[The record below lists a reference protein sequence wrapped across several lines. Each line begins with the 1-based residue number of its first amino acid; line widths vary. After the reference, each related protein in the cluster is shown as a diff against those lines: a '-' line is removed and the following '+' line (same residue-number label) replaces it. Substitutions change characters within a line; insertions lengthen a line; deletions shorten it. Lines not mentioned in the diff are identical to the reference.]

1 MLAAVLLGLAGS
13 LHCLG
18 MCGPLQLAL
27 IGGATGQPWLRTLE
41 YQIGRILTYSGLG
54 IFFGLAGKAIA
65 LAGLQQAL
73 SLFAG
78 LFMVAFAL
86 LAWRLERWLHRW
98 TLLQRWSAWLQHH
111 MSGLLRRHPDGASFS
126 FGLLNGLVP
135 CGLVYA
141 ALAGAISMSDPVEG
155 AAFMFFFGLGTAP
168 LMLGAA
174 LVGNRFSKAIRTRF
188 RYIQP
193 VLLIVSGALLI
204 QRGLQLDLSLF
215 NSAVPPAS
223 LDCH

>member
-1 MLAAVLLGLAGS
+1 MLPAVLLGLAGS

-27 IGGATGQPWLRTLE
+27 IGGATGRPWLRTLE

-54 IFFGLAGKAIA
+54 VFFGLAGKAIA

-73 SLFAG
+73 SLLAG
-78 LFMVAFAL
+78 FFMVAFAL
-86 LAWRLERWLHRW
+86 LAWRLERLLHRW
-98 TLLQRWSAWLQHH
+98 TLLQRWSAWLQQH
-111 MSGLLRRHPDGASFS
+111 MSSLLRHHPDGASFS

-141 ALAGAISMSDPVEG
+141 ALAGAISMSDPLEG
-155 AAFMFFFGLGTAP
+155 AAFMFFFGLGTLP
-168 LMLGAA
+168 LMVGSA
-174 LVGNRFSKAIRTRF
+174 LVGSRFNAVIRTRF

-193 VLLIVSGALLI
+193 ILLIISGALLI

-215 NSAVPPAS
+215 NSAVPPAN